1 MKLITAI
8 IKPAKLDDVKSA
20 LREAGVTGMTVSEV
34 SGVGRQGGHVEVY
47 RGAEY
52 PIDLIQKV
60 RIEILAKKDKV
71 DSLIDVIVKSASIG
85 AIGDGTIWVTPV
97 EEVVRV
103 RTGEKGET
111 AI

>member
-20 LREAGVTGMTVSEV
+20 LRDAGVTGMTVSEV

-47 RGAEY
+47 RGSEY
-52 PIDLIQKV
+52 PIDLLQKV
-60 RIEILAKKDKV
+60 RIEVLATKENV
-71 DSLIDVIVKSASIG
+71 DRLLEVIVKTASTG
-85 AIGDGTIWVTPV
+85 SIGDGKVWVTPV
-97 EEVVRV
+97 EQVIRV
-103 RTGEKGET
+103 RTGEEGDS

>member
-60 RIEILAKKDKV
+60 RIEILAKKDMV
-71 DSLIDVIVKSASIG
+71 NSLIDVIVKSASIG
-85 AIGDGTIWVTPV
+85 AIGDGKIWVTPV

>member
-8 IKPAKLDDVKSA
+8 IKPAKLDDVKTA

-60 RIEILAKKDKV
+60 RIELLAKKEMV
-71 DSLIDVIVKSASIG
+71 DSLIDVIVKSASVG
-85 AIGDGTIWVTPV
+85 AIGDGKIWVTPV
-97 EEVVRV
+97 ENVVRV
-103 RTGEKGET
+103 RTGEKGES

>member
-8 IKPAKLDDVKSA
+8 IKPGKLDDVKHA
-20 LREAGVTGMTVSEV
+20 LRDAGVKGMTFSEV
-34 SGVGRQGGHVEVY
+34 AGAGRQGGHVEIY

-60 RIEILAKKDKV
+60 RIEILAKKEMV
-71 DSLIDVIVKSASIG
+71 DALIDVIVKSASVG
-85 AIGDGTIWVTPV
+85 AIGDGKIWVTSV
-97 EEVVRV
+97 DQVVRV

>member
-8 IKPAKLDDVKSA
+8 IKPGKLDDVKAA

-47 RGAEY
+47 RGSEY
-52 PIDLIQKV
+52 PIDLLQKV
-60 RIEILAKKDKV
+60 RIEVLARKENV
-71 DSLIDVIVKSASIG
+71 DALVEVIVKSASTG
-85 AIGDGTIWVTPV
+85 SIGDGKIWVTPV
-97 EEVVRV
+97 EQVVRV
-103 RTGEKGET
+103 RTGENGEN

>member
-8 IKPAKLDDVKSA
+8 IKPAKLDDVKAA

-60 RIEILAKKDKV
+60 RIELLAKKEMV
-71 DSLIDVIVKSASIG
+71 DSLIDVIVKSASVG
-85 AIGDGTIWVTPV
+85 AIGDGKIWVTPV
-97 EEVVRV
+97 ENVVRV
-103 RTGEKGET
+103 RTGEEGES

>member
-8 IKPAKLDDVKSA
+8 IKPGKLDDVKHA
-20 LREAGVTGMTVSEV
+20 LRDAGVKGMTFSEV
-34 SGVGRQGGHVEVY
+34 AGAGRQGGHVEIY

-60 RIEILAKKDKV
+60 RIEILAKKEMV
-71 DSLIDVIVKSASIG
+71 DSLIDVIVKSASVG
-85 AIGDGTIWVTPV
+85 AIGDGKIWVTSV
-97 EEVVRV
+97 DQVVRV

>member
-8 IKPAKLDDVKSA
+8 IKPNKLDEVKSA

-34 SGVGRQGGHVEVY
+34 SGVGQQGGHVEIY

-60 RIEILAKKDKV
+60 RIEILAKKEMV
-71 DSLIDVIVKSASIG
+71 DSLIDVIVKSASVG
-85 AIGDGTIWVTPV
+85 AIGDGKIWVTPV
-97 EEVVRV
+97 EQVVRV
-103 RTGEKGET
+103 RTGEMGET

>member
-85 AIGDGTIWVTPV
+85 AIGDGKIWVTPV

>member
-60 RIEILAKKDKV
+60 RIEILAKKDMV

-85 AIGDGTIWVTPV
+85 AIGDGKIWVTPV

>member
-8 IKPAKLDDVKSA
+8 IKPGKLDDVKAA

-47 RGAEY
+47 RGSEY
-52 PIDLIQKV
+52 PIDLLQKV
-60 RIEILAKKDKV
+60 RIEILAKKENV
-71 DSLIDVIVKSASIG
+71 DALVEVIVKSASTG
-85 AIGDGTIWVTPV
+85 SIGDGKIWVTPV
-97 EEVVRV
+97 EQVVRV
-103 RTGEKGET
+103 RTGENGEN